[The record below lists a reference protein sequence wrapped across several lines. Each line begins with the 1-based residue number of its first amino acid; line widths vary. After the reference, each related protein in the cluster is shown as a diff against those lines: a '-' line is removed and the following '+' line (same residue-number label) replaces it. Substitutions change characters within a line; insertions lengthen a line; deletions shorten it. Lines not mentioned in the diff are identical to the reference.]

1 MILIVILLSNRSQK
15 PDLKATPFGYYDG
28 ILLQRVEE
36 LKHVAEEEEVS
47 SIMSPDWYP
56 RCRQAGFACQYLGQY
71 WSHEPESSHNPDRNT
86 PVYLITSNDLPETS
100 CLSSRGVVLDT
111 ASEGPDS
118 LFVPIV
124 TRFVPIVTK
133 S

>member
-1 MILIVILLSNRSQK
+1 M
-15 PDLKATPFGYYDG
+15 
-28 ILLQRVEE
+28 EE

-111 ASEGPDS
+111 ASEGLEVAGNRKKIKKSTFLIFFDRF
-118 LFVPIV
+118 LDCDFLHNFARKRKFTPILW
-124 TRFVPIVTK
+124 
-133 S
+133 